1 MVSRLFSLLDARNVF
16 PVPAD
21 LLDKQSNLSAAYL
34 GTVNHKGESYLFALQ
49 SKYFINRRIACETYA
64 SENFGGEAAILCAAS
79 QLTRQ
84 NFARAYDL
92 LYAG

>member
-34 GTVNHKGESYLFALQ
+34 GNVNHKGESYLFPLQ
-49 SKYFINRRIACETYA
+49 SKYFINRRIACETCA
-64 SENFGGEAAILCAAS
+64 SESFGGEAAILRAAS
-79 QLTRQ
+79 QLPRQ

>member
-34 GTVNHKGESYLFALQ
+34 GTVNHKGESYLFPLQ

-64 SENFGGEAAILCAAS
+64 SESFGGEAAILYAAS

>member
-34 GTVNHKGESYLFALQ
+34 RTVNHKGESYLFPLQ
-49 SKYFINRRIACETYA
+49 SKYFINRRIACETCA
-64 SENFGGEAAILCAAS
+64 GESFGGEAAILCVAS